1 MGAAKKHL
9 EINPEHQIMIA
20 LKKKVDVDKN
30 DKSIKDLITLLYET
44 ALLSS
49 GFSLENPQDHASRIH
64 RMIKLGLGVDDDDDV
79 GIEESADM
87 PPLEADTNLEEDEDK
102 ARMEEVD

>member
-1 MGAAKKHL
+1 
-9 EINPEHQIMIA
+9 MIA
-20 LKKKVDVDKN
+20 LKKKVDADKN

-64 RMIKLGLGVDDDDDV
+64 RMIKLGLGVDDDGDD
-79 GIEESADM
+79 GGSDDQSADM
-87 PPLEADTNLEEDEDK
+87 PPLEAEAEAEDEDK